1 MAESGFLRTATFGG
15 YDKKDVLNYVDKL
28 NQKIFK
34 LENELEYVR
43 KKLAE
48 ADEAIS
54 AKNREIDDL
63 KKKMRE
69 QYYNS

>member
-1 MAESGFLRTATFGG
+1 MN
-15 YDKKDVLNYVDKL
+15 LNMH
-28 NQKIFK
+28 
-34 LENELEYVR
+34 E
-43 KKLAE
+43 KLADS
-48 ADEAIS
+48 DEAIS

>member
-1 MAESGFLRTATFGG
+1 MAESGFLRSATFGG
-15 YDKKDVLNYVDKL
+15 YDKKDVLNYVDKI
-28 NQKIFK
+28 NQKIFM

-43 KKLAE
+43 KKLADS
-48 ADEAIS
+48 DEAIS